1 MIYTFNE
8 DNKNVRDNKGKAMKQ
23 SEFQE
28 TVLEMFSKISN
39 RLDKLEDFVEKQ
51 SKFNEFI
58 SGEIAFLKK
67 FHKDNL

>member
-1 MIYTFNE
+1 
-8 DNKNVRDNKGKAMKQ
+8 MKR

-58 SGEIAFLKK
+58 LGEIAFLKK